1 MNKALLIILLL
12 CLPVFSQSQTFSEWF
27 KQNKTQKK
35 YLLAHIAKLQLFL
48 ERLKK
53 GYDIA
58 KDGLNLIGTIKD
70 GDFSLH
76 SAFFNH
82 LQTVSPAVTGYSKAA
97 AIATIQTESL
107 QLYRNARTTF
117 IASGMLTA
125 KEQDDCFSIIS
136 DILSEI
142 ATQVADLVT
151 ILTSGQLE
159 MTDHQRITAIDAIY
173 TNSTDTKISFH
184 QFINDITG
192 LISFRQ
198 SEQKDISLLESLSR

>member
-1 MNKALLIILLL
+1 M
-12 CLPVFSQSQTFSEWF
+12 
-27 KQNKTQKK
+27 
-35 YLLAHIAKLQLFL
+35 